1 MSAFERAANARIVA
15 AGVSLDT
22 VETDTL
28 RLEPFGSSFLLR
40 WDGVLILSAD
50 EVMQVLG
57 ATPPEWTRETI
68 NCECGHGRTLH
79 AGAPGRSPWCDV
91 DGCPCSVFVASGG
104 GQ

>member
-1 MSAFERAANARIVA
+1 MSAFERAANARVVA

-50 EVMQVLG
+50 EVMQLLG
-57 ATPPEWTRETI
+57 ATP
-68 NCECGHGRTLH
+68 
-79 AGAPGRSPWCDV
+79 
-91 DGCPCSVFVASGG
+91 ASGTESSSTVAYG
-104 GQ
+104 SADAADSAC